1 MNATEEKTNQGSV
14 SITATGDVAR
24 VVLSNPGKLNAFTW
38 KMYDEL
44 AVLPAYLEAHENIRA
59 VVFQGEGEAFAA
71 GTDITQFKDFLSGE
85 QGLEY
90 ENRVG
95 TILDALSGIRVPTI
109 AVVHG
114 PAVGAGLAVAAT
126 CDVLI
131 ATPSAFFGA
140 PIARKVGN
148 CLPPAVIMRLQ
159 ARLGIN
165 RTMAMLLTSTMISAQ
180 EALTAGFVH
189 RIVNPDLLDQEVTRI
204 ANRITTSA
212 PLTLASLK
220 EISRRIEERALQ
232 IDADDLLRLCYG
244 SDDFQEGVTAFTEH
258 RPAAWKGR

>member
-1 MNATEEKTNQGSV
+1 MNVTEEKPNQGSV
-14 SITATGDVAR
+14 SI
-24 VVLSNPGKLNAFTW
+24 

-44 AVLPAYLEAHENIRA
+44 AALPAYLEANETIRA

-71 GTDITQFKDFLSGE
+71 GTNINQFKNFLNGE

-109 AVVHG
+109 AVVNG

-126 CDVLI
+126 CDLVI

-140 PIARKVGN
+140 PIARRLGN
-148 CLPPAVIMRLQ
+148 CLPPPPRHHAS
-159 ARLGIN
+159 A
-165 RTMAMLLTSTMISAQ
+165 STPRSMISAQ
-180 EALTAGFVH
+180 EAQTAGFVH
-189 RIVNPDLLDQEVTRI
+189 SIVDQDVMDQEVTRI
-204 ANRITTSA
+204 LNRITTSA

-244 SDDFQEGVTAFTEH
+244 SDDFQEGVAAFTDH
-258 RPAAWKGR
+258 RPAVWKGR

>member
-1 MNATEEKTNQGSV
+1 MNATQEKTGQGSV

-24 VVLSNPGKLNAFTW
+24 VVLSNHGKLNAFTW

-44 AVLPAYLEAHENIRA
+44 AALPAYLEAHEAIRA

-71 GTDITQFKDFLSGE
+71 GTDINQFKDFLSGE

-109 AVVHG
+109 AVVNG

-126 CDVLI
+126 CDVVI

-140 PIARKVGN
+140 PIARKLGN
-148 CLPPAVIMRLQ
+148 CLPPPVIMRLQ

-180 EALTAGFVH
+180 EAQTAGFVH
-189 RIVNPDLLDQEVTRI
+189 RIVDQDVLDQEVTRI
-204 ANRITTSA
+204 LNRIITSA

-232 IDADDLLRLCYG
+232 IDADDLLSLCYG
-244 SDDFQEGVTAFTEH
+244 SDDFHEGVTAFTEH

>member
-1 MNATEEKTNQGSV
+1 MNGTEEKTDQGSV
-14 SITATGDVAR
+14 SITSTGDVAR

-44 AVLPAYLEAHENIRA
+44 AALPAYLEAHEAIRA
-59 VVFQGEGEAFAA
+59 VVFQGEGDAFAA
-71 GTDITQFKDFLSGE
+71 GTDIHQFKDFLSGE

-109 AVVHG
+109 AVVTG

-126 CDVLI
+126 CDIVI
-131 ATPSAFFGA
+131 ATPGAFFGA
-140 PIARKVGN
+140 PIARKLGN
-148 CLPPAVIMRLQ
+148 CLPPPVIMRLQ

-165 RTMAMLLTSTMISAQ
+165 RTMAMLLTSTMVSAQ
-180 EALTAGFVH
+180 EAQTAGFVH
-189 RIVNPDLLDQEVTRI
+189 RIVDQDALDQEVTRI
-204 ANRITTSA
+204 LNRITTSA

-220 EISRRIEERALQ
+220 EISRRIEATALQ
-232 IDADDLLRLCYG
+232 VDADDLLRLCYG
-244 SDDFQEGVTAFTEH
+244 SSDFQEGVTAFTDH
-258 RPAAWKGR
+258 RPAVWKGR

>member
-1 MNATEEKTNQGSV
+1 M
-14 SITATGDVAR
+14 
-24 VVLSNPGKLNAFTW
+24 LSNPGKLNAFTW

-44 AVLPAYLEAHENIRA
+44 AALPAYLEAQKTIRA
-59 VVFQGEGEAFAA
+59 VVFQGEGAAFAA
-71 GTDITQFKDFLSGE
+71 GTDITQFRDFLSGE

-95 TILDALSGIRVPTI
+95 TILDSLSSIRVPTV
-109 AVVHG
+109 AVVNG

-126 CDVLI
+126 CDVVI

-148 CLPPAVIMRLQ
+148 CLPPPVIMRLQ

-180 EALTAGFVH
+180 DAHTAGFVH
-189 RIVNPDLLDQEVTRI
+189 RIVDQEVLDQEVTRI
-204 ANRITTSA
+204 LDRITSSA

-220 EISRRIEERALQ
+220 EISRRIEKATPL
-232 IDADDLLRLCYG
+232 IDADDLLRQCYG
-244 SDDFQEGVTAFTEH
+244 SDDFQEGVTAFTDH
-258 RPAAWKGR
+258 RPAVWKGR